1 MSRRLSLDLRYT
13 VFSECSWGTVL
24 MIIFGSQDV
33 PVEED
38 LGGWVAALGE
48 VAHRAGVGGEDP
60 WVDATGILDV
70 ILLPSV

>member
-13 VFSECSWGTVL
+13 VFSEWSWGTVL
-24 MIIFGSQDV
+24 MTIFGSQGV
-33 PVEED
+33 LVAED
-38 LGGWVAALGE
+38 LGGRVAALGE

-60 WVDATGILDV
+60 WVDAILDV

>member
-13 VFSECSWGTVL
+13 VFSEWSWGTVL
-24 MIIFGSQDV
+24 MTIFGSQDV
-33 PVEED
+33 PEED
-38 LGGWVAALGE
+38 LGGRVAALGE